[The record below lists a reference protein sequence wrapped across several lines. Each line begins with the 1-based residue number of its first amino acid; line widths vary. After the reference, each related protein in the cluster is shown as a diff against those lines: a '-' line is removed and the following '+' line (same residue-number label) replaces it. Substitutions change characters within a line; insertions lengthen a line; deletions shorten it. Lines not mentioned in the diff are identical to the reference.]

1 MRSTARLL
9 LETLG
14 ERTLPSSTSTIP
26 PDPLVP
32 IIHQQLLHLNG
43 MVHGDFSVQPRI
55 TDTGTIHQIT
65 TDTGMSYQFSAI
77 SKLPHLGNV
86 TVSGNMTTLGN
97 VMYGHATGQLTFTS
111 TKGQM
116 TIEVTGP
123 LQKGGSHL
131 PGHFTYQ
138 VMNATGEYASF
149 KDHGVINLY
158 LATAHAQTTDLP
170 QGHFWMM
177 FS

>member
-14 ERTLPSSTSTIP
+14 ERTLPSSTGTIP
-26 PDPLVP
+26 TEPLVP
-32 IIHQQLLHLNG
+32 IIYQQLLHFNG
-43 MVHGDFSVQPRI
+43 LVHGDFSVQPLV
-55 TDTGTIHQIT
+55 TYTGTNYQIT
-65 TDTGMSYQFSAI
+65 TDAGTTYQFSAI
-77 SKLPHLGNV
+77 SKLPHLGIF
-86 TVSGNMTTLGN
+86 TVSGNITTLGN
-97 VMYGHATGQLTFTS
+97 VMYGHATGQLTLTS
-111 TKGQM
+111 VKGQI
-116 TIEVTGP
+116 TIDITGP

-138 VMNATGEYASF
+138 VISATGGYASL

-158 LATAHAQTTDLP
+158 LATTHAQTTDLP